1 MKKTALI
8 VAVEMFAVFEK
19 WGEPDKKYDGLPFKS
34 CSYERYGDII
44 YVVRSGPGQNAAHD
58 AAAMAADKFGVTELW
73 NFGVVGSLNHELN
86 IGDICV
92 VQETVRWDVQ
102 GKQDIFYQSDTSLCE
117 YASFECISLLDD
129 KYAVTPDGSHSLLK
143 VFKVRCA
150 SGDSVVAEREE
161 RIAVAE
167 LTGAHIVDMEAAGIA
182 EAAAERNLFLGM
194 VKCISDDLNTD
205 ISGLTD
211 AFRPTALRA
220 FEAFDC
226 IYNQNALKEKAE
238 LPAGTREKGIFVY
251 SHTQLF

>member
-44 YVVRSGPGQNAAHD
+44 YVVRSGPGQSAARD
-58 AAAMAADKFGVTELW
+58 AAAMAADEFGVTELW

-86 IGDICV
+86 IGDICA
-92 VQETVRWDVQ
+92 VQETVRWDVP
-102 GKQDIFYQSDTSLCE
+102 GKLNVFYQADTSLCE
-117 YASFECISLLDD
+117 DASFKCISLLDD
-129 KYAVTPDGSHSLLK
+129 ENAATQDDSQALLK
-143 VFKVRCA
+143 LFKVRCA
-150 SGDSVVAEREE
+150 SGDSVVAERAE

-205 ISGLTD
+205 VSGLTD
-211 AFRPTALRA
+211 AFRPTALK
-220 FEAFDC
+220 AFDAFDR
-226 IYNQNALKEKAE
+226 IYNQNALKEK
-238 LPAGTREKGIFVY
+238 
-251 SHTQLF
+251 S